1 MYHDELMNKEE
12 FEKLKRKFEENMES
26 FRHPDLIIYL
36 ETSTD
41 TNFERIKKRNRKE
54 EVEKIS
60 YDYLDKLNVFYNR
73 YF

>member
-1 MYHDELMNKEE
+1 MYHDGLMNKEE
-12 FEKLKRKFEENMES
+12 FEKLNKKFEDNMLT

-36 ETSTD
+36 ETSTEK
-41 TNFERIKKRNRKE
+41 NYERVKTRNRKE

-60 YDYLDKLNVFYNR
+60 YDYLDKLNIFYER

>member
-1 MYHDELMNKEE
+1 MSKGE
-12 FEKLKRKFEENMES
+12 FEKLKKKFEDNMQT

-36 ETSTD
+36 ETSTEK
-41 TNFERIKKRNRKE
+41 NYERIKKRNRKE

-60 YDYLDKLNVFYNR
+60 YDYLDKLNIFYER